1 MRFRVSASAT
11 TVAVITLQC
20 VAQTA
25 TFENI
30 GELPGGIDFT
40 VGHGI
45 SRDGSTIAALSSS
58 YFAYYGEA
66 AYRRG
71 DSDLIAI
78 GALPTHQESNAAG
91 VSATGTWIVGESVRQ
106 NEYTE
111 AFRWSEDTG
120 MIGLGDL
127 PGGDRSSIARAVSRD
142 GRVVVGGASTE
153 LDGKSV
159 GAPFRWTPEG
169 GMQHLTGSAVSGN
182 ASDVTPDGSVIVGGV
197 ADLHGVS
204 KPFRWTAAGG
214 LVTFDDLPGGR
225 DSAGARAVS
234 SNGRWLVGTGS
245 SVSDTGRR
253 ESQAARWNEFGEVEG
268 LGFLPG
274 EDLFG
279 SGRYSYAYDVSDD
292 GRIVVGV
299 AYTSGYDNSE
309 HAVLWTPEWGFR
321 TIESVLLDYG
331 VDIHAEGWLRLE
343 AAIGISGDGRTISG
357 YGSIQGLG
365 TQGWVVTLP
374 VPAPTTVA
382 PLAALGLAAAR
393 RRR

>member
-169 GMQHLTGSAVSGN
+169 DA
-182 ASDVTPDGSVIVGGV
+182 TPDRQRRQRECLGRDPRWLGDRWRRGGPPRCQQAV
-197 ADLHGVS
+197 PLD
-204 KPFRWTAAGG
+204 
-214 LVTFDDLPGGR
+214 GGR
-225 DSAGARAVS
+225 R
-234 SNGRWLVGTGS
+234 
-245 SVSDTGRR
+245 
-253 ESQAARWNEFGEVEG
+253 
-268 LGFLPG
+268 PG
-274 EDLFG
+274 HL
-279 SGRYSYAYDVSDD
+279 
-292 GRIVVGV
+292 
-299 AYTSGYDNSE
+299 
-309 HAVLWTPEWGFR
+309 
-321 TIESVLLDYG
+321 
-331 VDIHAEGWLRLE
+331 
-343 AAIGISGDGRTISG
+343 
-357 YGSIQGLG
+357 
-365 TQGWVVTLP
+365 
-374 VPAPTTVA
+374 
-382 PLAALGLAAAR
+382 
-393 RRR
+393 